1 MTRAPGPEGRGGQ
14 GKPRSVFLCSRQ
26 LGCPANL
33 DLATQLHN
41 YVVENRWAFTDAES
55 ADCIIL
61 VSCSILVEYRRGVV
75 ATVEYLVRRHP
86 KKRIIVT
93 GCFVEEDLVDAPNV
107 TYVAM
112 SRRDDFDAL
121 FEPAVRLRDV
131 SPVSTAEEDQEVRS
145 LGNEKA
151 VFDRPY
157 SVLVATGCL
166 SRCHYCLEKN
176 LFPKVHSVPLAEVVA
191 RCREGVRKGYKNFL
205 IGATDV
211 CSYGH
216 DLGCDVT
223 DLFAALFSG
232 PFKGRPD
239 LGVGLKALEPSRFIK
254 HFPRLK
260 PYFEKCRIDW
270 IYLPIESGSDR
281 VLKTMNRKYRVADF
295 LRVVREL
302 RQAAPK
308 LRIETDFVIAYP
320 TETREEFEASLKLVE
335 LFDHWNL
342 VVFGRHENT
351 RAFTMKDEFGP
362 EERARR
368 CEIVRSMS
376 AQAVRSYRPECRTLQ
391 WVELPAEVSEP
402 EIAVL
407 SKQLAGKRL

>member
-1 MTRAPGPEGRGGQ
+1 VGKGRGARGR
-14 GKPRSVFLCSRQ
+14 PRAVFLCSRQ

-41 YVVENRWAFTDAES
+41 WVVANGWTFTDAAQ

-75 ATVEYLVRRHP
+75 ATVRYLARRYP
-86 KKRIIVT
+86 KKQVIVT
-93 GCFVEEDLVDAPNV
+93 GCFVPEDVVAAPNV
-107 TYVAM
+107 TYVEIAK
-112 SRRDDFDAL
+112 RDKLDAL
-121 FEPAVRLRDV
+121 LAPAVPLRSA
-131 SPVSTAEEDQEVRS
+131 SPVSTGEEDQEVRA
-145 LGNEKA
+145 LGNDRA
-151 VFDRPY
+151 VYDRPY

-176 LFPKVHSVPLAEVVA
+176 IFPKVTSVPLAEVVA
-191 RCREGVRKGYKNFL
+191 RCEAGVRKGYKNFL

-223 DLFAALFSG
+223 DLFAALFDG
-232 PFKGRPD
+232 PFRGRPD
-239 LGVGLKALEPSRFIK
+239 VGVGFKAFEPSRFIK
-254 HFPRLK
+254 HFPQLR
-260 PYFEKCRIDW
+260 PYFAEHRIDW

-281 VLKTMNRKYRVADF
+281 VLKTMNRRYSVADF
-295 LRVVREL
+295 LRVVGEL
-302 RQAAPK
+302 RQAAPR
-308 LRIETDFVIAYP
+308 LRIETDFVIVYP
-320 TETREEFEASLKLVE
+320 TETREEFEASLALVG

-351 RAFTMKDEFGP
+351 RAFAMKDEFTA

-368 CEIVRSMS
+368 CAIAQEMS
-376 AQAVRSYRPECRTLQ
+376 RQAARTYRPECRTLRF
-391 WVELPAEVSEP
+391 VELPPDVGEA

>member
-1 MTRAPGPEGRGGQ
+1 VTPGARPKGASPAP
-14 GKPRSVFLCSRQ
+14 PRSVFLCSRQ

-41 YVVENRWAFTDAES
+41 YVVANRWAFTDAAA

-75 ATVEYLVRRHP
+75 ATVEYLARRYP
-86 KKRIIVT
+86 KKRIVVT
-93 GCFVEEDLVDAPNV
+93 GCFVAEDRVEAPNV
-107 TYVAM
+107 TYVDIA
-112 SRRDDFDAL
+112 RRDEIDAL
-121 FEPAVRLRDV
+121 FAPAVPLRDV

-145 LGNEKA
+145 LRDNRA
-151 VFDRPY
+151 VYDRPY
-157 SVLVATGCL
+157 GVLVATGCL

-176 LFPKVHSVPLAEVVA
+176 IFPKVRSVPLAEVVA
-191 RCREGVRKGYKNFL
+191 RCQEGVRKGYKNFL

-216 DLGCDVT
+216 DLGCDIT

-232 PFKGRPD
+232 PFQGRPD
-239 LGVGLKALEPSRFIK
+239 LSVGFKALEPSRFIK
-254 HFPRLK
+254 HFPKLK
-260 PYFEKCRIDW
+260 PYFETCRIDW

-295 LRVVREL
+295 LQVVREL

-320 TETREEFEASLKLVE
+320 TETREEFEASLKLVG

-351 RAFTMKDEFGP
+351 KAFSMKDEFSP

-368 CEIVRSMS
+368 CAIVHAMS
-376 AQAVRSYRPECRTLQ
+376 QQAARTYRPECRTLQ
-391 WVELPAEVSEP
+391 FVELPAEVGEV

-407 SKQLAGKRL
+407 SKQLAGKPL